1 MIRTGNFAKDFPAWR
16 KDQREQIAARREYA
30 RKHPQMNMDSKKLGS
45 MSEKWMKK
53 VERMRKR

>member
-1 MIRTGNFAKDFPAWR
+1 MTRTGDFTKDLIAWR
-16 KDQREQIAARREYA
+16 KDQREQIAARREYV

-45 MSEKWMKK
+45 MSEKWTKK